1 MCVIG
6 RGKRFQNR
14 IGSFTRLFFCLFG
27 REKEKENN
35 FGGFDGT
42 DLKSLSHC
50 TIYTHTEKKIK
61 HTHTHAFVWDFFE
74 FVIL

>member
-14 IGSFTRLFFCLFG
+14 IGIFTRLIFCLFG
-27 REKEKENN
+27 REKEKKHN

-50 TIYTHTEKKIK
+50 TIYTHTETKYNT
-61 HTHTHAFVWDFFE
+61 HTHTLMHSFG
-74 FVIL
+74 ISLNS